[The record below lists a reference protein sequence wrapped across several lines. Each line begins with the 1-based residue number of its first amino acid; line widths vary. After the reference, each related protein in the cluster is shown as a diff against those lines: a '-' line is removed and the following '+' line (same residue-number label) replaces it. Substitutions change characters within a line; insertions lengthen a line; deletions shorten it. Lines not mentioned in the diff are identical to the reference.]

1 MALPAEP
8 RQKMINLM
16 YLVLT
21 AMLALN
27 VSAEILNAFRTV
39 DNSLMATNGTINN
52 STANIMK
59 SLEDK
64 KSEPASAVKA
74 NIWYPKAEKAQ
85 QLSADMY
92 NYIQDLRSRI
102 LKAASFNPTKEN
114 KFDSSFKADNLDIAT
129 RIMIEEKEGPKLRAR
144 LQQYKDDLLAI
155 DPAIAKEYQ
164 NS

>member
-39 DNSLMATNGTINN
+39 DNSLMATNSTINASTGTIL
-52 STANIMK
+52 S
-59 SLEDK
+59 SLQQKLNDPQNRE
-64 KSEPASAVKA
+64 KA
-74 NIWYPKAEKAQ
+74 LTWYPRAQKAQ

-92 NYIQDLRSRI
+92 EYIGQLRKRI
-102 LKAASFNPTKEN
+102 MAEAGFKPSKEN
-114 KFDSSFKADNLDIAT
+114 NFDSSFKAD
-129 RIMIEEKEGPKLRAR
+129 K
-144 LQQYKDDLLAI
+144 
-155 DPAIAKEYQ
+155 
-164 NS
+164 